1 MTQADNQLAGTQ
13 KSAVQG
19 CLKSMMVNVLILAFM
34 CGAWYF
40 LFGDEGI
47 LAGIASF
54 LAIHLAR
61 FFAAVFGNPPQ
72 VPSLREPDRDKSA

>member
-1 MTQADNQLAGTQ
+1 MTPTDNQLADTQ
-13 KSAVQG
+13 KSAVRG
-19 CLKSMMVNVLILAFM
+19 CLTSMMVNVLILAFM

-40 LFGDEGI
+40 LFGDKGI

-61 FFAAVFGNPPQ
+61 FFSAVFGNPPQ
-72 VPSLREPDRDKSA
+72 VPSLRETDGDKSA